1 MQQLE
6 ELFTNP
12 LVKFLIVLLSV
23 KNFIN
28 NNILVKFRSLLYKLN
43 GHEAWMPWLYHH
55 TNLMDVS
62 VQVISFTLICSMF
75 MCVYKYVAMWVRCH
89 GTAVWQLA
97 LNVCVCVCVCG
108 RWTGQTGT
116 SEDIWYEHCGKH
128 LLLWALWRPKCY
140 CGSPWCLKV
149 HLSLM
154 MVYHF
159 HCKSNGD

>member
-28 NNILVKFRSLLYKLN
+28 NNILVKFRSLLYKPN
-43 GHEAWMPWLYHH
+43 GHEAWTPWLYHH

-75 MCVYKYVAMWVRCH
+75 I
-89 GTAVWQLA
+89 
-97 LNVCVCVCVCG
+97 CVCINMWPCGSGAMGLLCDSWHWMCACVCG

>member
-1 MQQLE
+1 MLRLE

-43 GHEAWMPWLYHH
+43 GHEAWTPWLYHH

-97 LNVCVCVCVCG
+97 LNVCVCVCVWQMDWSDWYIRG
-108 RWTGQTGT
+108 YMIWTLWKTPSAVSTMKAKMLLRLPMMFKGP
-116 SEDIWYEHCGKH
+116 SELNDGV
-128 LLLWALWRPKCY
+128 
-140 CGSPWCLKV
+140 SF
-149 HLSLM
+149 SL
-154 MVYHF
+154 
-159 HCKSNGD
+159 

>member
-1 MQQLE
+1 MMQQLE

-28 NNILVKFRSLLYKLN
+28 NKILVKFRSLLYKLN
-43 GHEAWMPWLYHH
+43 GHEAWTPWLYHH

-97 LNVCVCVCVCG
+97 LNVCVCVCVADGLVRLVHQRIYDMNIVENTFCCEHYE
-108 RWTGQTGT
+108 GQNVIAAPH
-116 SEDIWYEHCGKH
+116 D
-128 LLLWALWRPKCY
+128 
-140 CGSPWCLKV
+140 V
-149 HLSLM
+149 
-154 MVYHF
+154 
-159 HCKSNGD
+159 